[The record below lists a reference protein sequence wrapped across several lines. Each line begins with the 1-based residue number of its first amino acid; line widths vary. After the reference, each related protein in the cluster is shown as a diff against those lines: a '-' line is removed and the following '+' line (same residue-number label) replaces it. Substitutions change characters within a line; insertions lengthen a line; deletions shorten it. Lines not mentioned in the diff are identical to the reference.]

1 MNAPKPSLVP
11 RVALAL
17 LFIPAILRSLTT
29 FDPLPAWSADPT
41 TIDSPFLGLTPTTSL
56 LCDACVL
63 LAGAW
68 LVLSSRHRPSLPGIG
83 AWTCALAGIGV
94 AFWHAL
100 KPPVQVDPLVTAS
113 AWSSA
118 VVAALALAHA
128 CQDRD
133 LRRLAAGTLVGLIV
147 ALALKGISQVFIEHP
162 ATVEMYR
169 ANKQAFLDAQG
180 WTADSPMA
188 RAYERRLMQPEAT
201 GWFGLANVYA
211 SFAAFSLVAL
221 LGLLARSSTLP
232 RWCRLVLNL
241 GALLAAGALYLA
253 GSKGGYAALA
263 FGVGLVTLPLLAK
276 HIPLFERLR
285 RAPLIGLAALLL
297 PIGAILL
304 RGAIGTR
311 LSELSLLFRA
321 FYFEA
326 AARIASKHPFAG
338 VGPSN
343 FKDAY
348 LLAKNPLSPEDVAS
362 PHNVIAEFI
371 ATLGL
376 GGIALTALL
385 VMLAI
390 AAARAACDNSH
401 TPDPA
406 GDEHLR
412 PAARWFALTFA
423 VPTILAAMLEQPLAS
438 VDAAALRLISLVGA
452 TCVSLGVWRSLQA
465 RSFTPIAAAALAIL
479 AHAQIEMTPTAIGSC
494 ALFFIAL
501 GVGAA
506 NQPDSTPLKPSRRDY
521 SRIAGPF
528 VALAALTTITLKLP
542 SLSRWESHLKAAQL
556 AVAPLPDLDRRANA
570 IALGRPDP
578 GDTPA
583 GLVRDALPLL
593 QYLPPTDPSN
603 PPDFRRV
610 MMLLWLERTDRALA
624 ELDLAEAALPAQ
636 LGVEQAIARLH
647 ISRAARFRDAGLAS
661 QATTEVAR
669 ALAAPDA
676 RLPLT
681 AGSES
686 WRATIERA
694 AWELTREPGS
704 LDRAIERWTAAARL
718 APFSPMYPL
727 QLALASADAGKP
739 DLGAKW
745 ARTALELDANIRL
758 DPLSQFSA
766 KVRSR
771 LESLARPPDSGP

>member
-1 MNAPKPSLVP
+1 MNAPKPSLAP

-56 LCDACVL
+56 LCDACML

-68 LVLSSRHRPSLPGIG
+68 LILSSRHRPSLPGIG

-100 KPPVQVDPLVTAS
+100 KSPVQTDPLVTAS

-118 VVAALALAHA
+118 IVAALALAHA
-128 CQDRD
+128 CHDRE

-188 RAYERRLMQPEAT
+188 RAYERRLLQPEAT

-276 HIPLFERLR
+276 PIPLFARLR

-311 LSELSLLFRA
+311 LSELSLLFRT

-338 VGPSN
+338 VGPAS

-390 AAARAACDNSH
+390 ATARTLCTDTGPAAD
-401 TPDPA
+401 T
-406 GDEHLR
+406 DEPIR
-412 PAARWFALTFA
+412 PGARWFALTFA

-465 RSFTPIAAAALAIL
+465 RSFAPIAAAALAIL

-494 ALFFIAL
+494 ALFFITL

-506 NQPDSTPLKPSRRDY
+506 NQSDSTPLKPLRRDY

-570 IALGRPDP
+570 FALGRPDP

-647 ISRAARFRDAGLAS
+647 ISRAARFLAADLAS

-681 AGSES
+681 AGGES

-694 AWELTREPGS
+694 AWELTGAPGS

-727 QLALASADAGKP
+727 QLALASADAGRP
-739 DLGAKW
+739 ELASKW
-745 ARTALELDANIRL
+745 ARTALELDANMRL